1 MPTNGYDGGDDNTL
15 LEEMRRMAE
24 QGDTNAQYYM
34 GYRYYHANGGPRDD
48 QEATRWFR
56 LAAEQGHPEAQY
68 YLGLLY
74 AKGIGVPKEYEEAV
88 EWFRLAANQGIGA
101 AQYALQNYLQRIKD
115 RNPYQT
121 EAEEVKNL
129 LKQKDQLRKSIEAI
143 LGHAPTESTNEGRLL
158 LGELDRLTERMT
170 GMVDQIL
177 FDEMDHILIDNTG
190 KFAQNYVQTPGK

>member
-1 MPTNGYDGGDDNTL
+1 MPTNGYDGGAANTP

-24 QGDTNAQYYM
+24 QGDTNAQYHM
-34 GYRYYHANGGPRDD
+34 GYRSYHANGGPRDD

-74 AKGIGVPKEYEEAV
+74 AKGIGVPTDYEEAV

-101 AQYALQNYLQRIKD
+101 AKYALQNYLQRIKD

-121 EAEEVKNL
+121 EAEEMKNL
-129 LKQKDQLRKSIEAI
+129 LKQKDQLRKSIEAL
-143 LGHAPTESTNEGRLL
+143 LGHATTVFTNEGRVL
-158 LGELDRLTERMT
+158 LGELDRLTERMN

-177 FDEMDHILIDNTG
+177 FDEMDHLLIDNTG